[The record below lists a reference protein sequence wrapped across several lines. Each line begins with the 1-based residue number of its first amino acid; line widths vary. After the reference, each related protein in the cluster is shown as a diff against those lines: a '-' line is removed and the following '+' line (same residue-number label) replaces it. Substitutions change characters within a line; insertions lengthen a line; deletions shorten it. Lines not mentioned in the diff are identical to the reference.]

1 MAGVKISNLPAAG
14 ALTGTELVAVV
25 QGGITSQT
33 TAAVIAATSGVTSF
47 AGGTTGL
54 TPASATSGAV
64 TLAGTLAIANG
75 GTNATATPTAGA
87 VPYGT
92 GTAYAF
98 SAAGTSGQVLKSNG
112 ASAPTWA
119 TVTGT
124 GTVTSVAATV
134 PAFLSVT
141 GSPIT
146 AAGTLAIAYSGTALP
161 VANGGTN
168 ATTASLTSFNN
179 ITGYTASG
187 ATGTTSTNLVFSAS
201 PTFTGTLAAAAITA
215 STTLG
220 VTGVSTLTGGA
231 VIQGLTVGLG
241 ANAVGNNTAV
251 GSIALASNTTGSVN
265 TAVGSSAL
273 NANTTGIYNTALG
286 VGALAKN
293 VSGEANVAIGPNTLL
308 NNISGSNNVGIGTG
322 AITNNTG
329 ASNIGIGYVAG
340 SALTTGSNNTI
351 IGSVAG
357 TAGLSD
363 TVIIAAG
370 TAERMRID
378 STGLM
383 KVLGGVVVNS
393 ATTNFTQKFQVLSTT
408 GQPNAVFFKYIANAT
423 GPDITFGKSRGT
435 TATAYDAVQN
445 GDTLTALA
453 FVGTD
458 GTALVTPAAINVVV
472 DGAVSAG
479 TVPAALYFA
488 TGSSGGG
495 GTKLAIASSGVITMA
510 SYGVGT
516 ATFSA
521 AGVISSVSDETY
533 KIKDGVVADPMAM
546 IMALE
551 PGYYFGKPEA
561 NMGPGRQLGFYAQN
575 VRAAIGPEAAPDP
588 EPSKPW
594 GYFDRSVLAVAIEAI
609 KVLTARIEALE
620 AK

>member
-1 MAGVKISNLPAAG
+1 MAGVKISNLPVAG
-14 ALTGTELVAVV
+14 AITGTELVAVV
-25 QGGITSQT
+25 QGGVTSRT
-33 TAAVIAATSGVTSF
+33 TASALTGVSSGTVTSVAATVPTFLSVTGSPV
-47 AGGTTGL
+47 TT
-54 TPASATSGAV
+54 S
-64 TLAGTLAIANG
+64 GTLAIAYSGTPLPVANG
-75 GTNATATPTAGA
+75 GTNSSSVPAAGA

-92 GTAYAF
+92 GSAYGFTAVG
-98 SAAGTSGQVLKSNG
+98 SSGQVLQSNG

-124 GTVTSVAATV
+124 GSVTSVAATV

-146 AAGTLAIAYSGTALP
+146 AAGTLAIAYSGTALAIANGGTNSTTATPTSGGVSYGTGTAYAFSAAGTSGQYLQSNGAGAPTWTTVSGTGTVTSVAATVPAFLSITGSPVTTTGTLAIAYSGTALP

-168 ATTASLTSFNN
+168 ATTAGIVSFNN

-201 PTFTGTLAAAAITA
+201 PTFTGTLAAAAVTA

-220 VTGVSTLTGGA
+220 VTGVTSLLGGA
-231 VIQGLTVGLG
+231 
-241 ANAVGNNTAV
+241 
-251 GSIALASNTTGSVN
+251 
-265 TAVGSSAL
+265 
-273 NANTTGIYNTALG
+273 
-286 VGALAKN
+286 
-293 VSGEANVAIGPNTLL
+293 
-308 NNISGSNNVGIGTG
+308 
-322 AITNNTG
+322 
-329 ASNIGIGYVAG
+329 
-340 SALTTGSNNTI
+340 
-351 IGSVAG
+351 
-357 TAGLSD
+357 
-363 TVIIAAG
+363 
-370 TAERMRID
+370 
-378 STGLM
+378 
-383 KVLGGVVVNS
+383 VVNS
-393 ATTNFTQKFQVLSTT
+393 ATTNFTQKFQSISST
-408 GQPNAVFFKYIANAT
+408 GQSNAIFFKTVANAT
-423 GPDITFGKSRGT
+423 GPDITIGKSRNGSSDP
-435 TATAYDAVQN
+435 TAFTAVIS
-445 GDTLTALA
+445 GDSLGAINFA
-453 FVGTD
+453 GTD
-458 GTALVTPAAINVVV
+458 GSALITPGSISAVV

-488 TGSSGGG
+488 TGTSGGG
-495 GTKLAIASSGVITMA
+495 GTKLAIASSGVVTMA
-510 SYGVGT
+510 SYGAGS

-533 KIKDGVVADPMAM
+533 KIKDGVVADPMSM

-609 KVLTARIEALE
+609 KVQKAQIDALTARIVALE

>member
-14 ALTGTELVAVV
+14 AITGTELVAVV
-25 QGGITSQT
+25 QGSVTKQSTVAATQT
-33 TAAVIAATSGVTSF
+33 TVS
-47 AGGTTGL
+47 GGTTGL
-54 TPASATSGAV
+54 TPATATAGAV
-64 TLAGTLAIANG
+64 TLAGTLAVANG

-98 SAAGTSGQVLKSNG
+98 SAVGTVGQFLKSNG

-146 AAGTLAIAYSGTALP
+146 TTGTLAIAYSGTALP

-201 PTFTGTLAAAAITA
+201 PTFTGTLAAAAVTA

-220 VTGVSTLTGGA
+220 VTGVTSLLGGA
-231 VIQGLTVGLG
+231 
-241 ANAVGNNTAV
+241 
-251 GSIALASNTTGSVN
+251 
-265 TAVGSSAL
+265 
-273 NANTTGIYNTALG
+273 
-286 VGALAKN
+286 
-293 VSGEANVAIGPNTLL
+293 
-308 NNISGSNNVGIGTG
+308 
-322 AITNNTG
+322 
-329 ASNIGIGYVAG
+329 
-340 SALTTGSNNTI
+340 
-351 IGSVAG
+351 
-357 TAGLSD
+357 
-363 TVIIAAG
+363 
-370 TAERMRID
+370 
-378 STGLM
+378 
-383 KVLGGVVVNS
+383 VVNS
-393 ATTNFTQKFQVLSTT
+393 ATTNFTQKFQSISST
-408 GQPNAVFFKYIANAT
+408 GQSNAIFFKTVANTT
-423 GPDITFGKSRGT
+423 GPDITIGKSRNGSSDP
-435 TATAYDAVQN
+435 TAFTAVVS
-445 GDTLTALA
+445 GDTLATINFA
-453 FVGTD
+453 GTD
-458 GTALVTPAAINVVV
+458 GSALVTPGSITAVV
-472 DGAVSAG
+472 DGFVSAG
-479 TVPAALYFA
+479 TVPMALYFA

-495 GTKLAIASSGVITMA
+495 GTKLAIASGGGITMGA
-510 SYGVGT
+510 YGAGT

-521 AGVISSVSDETY
+521 SGFISSVSDETY
-533 KIKDGVVADPMAM
+533 KIKDGVVADPMSM

-609 KVLTARIEALE
+609 KVQKAQIDALTARIVALE